1 MKSFRIPLTDKENP
15 MIKPWK
21 RIRSQPAQ
29 SFRVFSVRTD
39 TTISPRTGIEHDF
52 YVIETRDWINIIPL
66 TDDDQVV
73 MIRQYRHGSREVTLE
88 IPGGLVDPGDTPK
101 KAAVRELL
109 EETGYQAKKWA
120 KIGIVNP
127 NPALFNNRC
136 YTFLAQG
143 VKEVTDPTPDQ
154 TEDIEVV
161 LIPLKKMSGLI
172 LKEKIDHAMVITAF
186 THYFLRYPESLKK
199 I

>member
-1 MKSFRIPLTDKENP
+1 MKRELLRENP

-29 SFRVFSVRTD
+29 SFRVFSIRTD

-52 YVIETRDWINIIPL
+52 YVIESRDWINIIPL
-66 TDDDQVV
+66 TDDHQVV

-88 IPGGLVDPGDTPK
+88 IPGGLVDSGDTPK
-101 KAAVRELL
+101 KAAARELL
-109 EETGYQAKKWA
+109 EETGCQAKKWK
-120 KIGIVNP
+120 KIGVVNP

-136 YTFLAQG
+136 YTFLAQDINK
-143 VKEVTDPTPDQ
+143 VADPSPDQ

-161 LIPLKKMSGLI
+161 LIPLAKIPGLI
-172 LKEKIDHAMVITAF
+172 LKGKIDHAMVITAF
-186 THYFLRYPESLKK
+186 YHYFLQHPDVFRKA
-199 I
+199 